1 MNWSKC
7 WLMLALLVC
16 SQLSMADQRIIVI
29 GDSISEHIYC
39 WPSELRLEKPQL
51 NLQLMTQ
58 SGRNIRDFSMPR
70 DLRNVSQKDVVIY
83 FLGMNDALA
92 AYPMRYVNDAF
103 VSHMVFL
110 QERKFRVI
118 VLLPPTSS
126 LLVPRIE
133 YVRTVIKMQSL
144 RLGIEHYDLQ
154 FWDESMTKD
163 GMHPGPELSRLV
175 AEFVYSLLELDLHTG
190 SVIIQSESECSP
202 DGATQDQG

>member
-1 MNWSKC
+1 
-7 WLMLALLVC
+7 
-16 SQLSMADQRIIVI
+16 MADQRIIVI

-175 AEFVYSLLELDLHTG
+175 AEFVYSLLEPDLHTG
-190 SVIIQSESECSP
+190 FVIIQSESECSP
-202 DGATQDQG
+202 DGATQDPG